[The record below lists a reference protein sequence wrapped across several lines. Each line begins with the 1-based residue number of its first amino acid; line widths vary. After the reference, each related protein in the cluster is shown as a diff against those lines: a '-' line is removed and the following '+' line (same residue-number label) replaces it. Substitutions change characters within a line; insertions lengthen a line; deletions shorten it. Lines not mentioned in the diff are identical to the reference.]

1 MYTEIT
7 CFRTLDGCV
16 FETAERAT
24 NHVMD
29 NIRQELSDY
38 LMGLVQ
44 AGRLTATDVYKIV
57 MEITTDS
64 PDTVFDRIEKLAK
77 IAGVVK

>member
-1 MYTEIT
+1 
-7 CFRTLDGCV
+7 
-16 FETAERAT
+16 
-24 NHVMD
+24 MD

-44 AGRLTATDVYKIV
+44 AGRLTATDVHKIV